1 MKKFVKIIAIFFL
14 LIKPIF
20 GGDVII
26 SRLACDELLNGL
38 NITFLANK
46 MIPLKNVTS
55 WYSPHGWL
63 YVTVNDASVLNS
75 KVDLNNNSNKLV
87 RDIEIIENKNSVQI
101 GFLLK
106 KNIIIDDLVISRFK
120 HPNLLSITAFYKQN
134 KIVINQIND
143 KRMLLS
149 LKDNENLEIRRNT
162 SFSEIEFISKK
173 HSSDLAYFDDNG
185 KDTEFSTVEI
195 IEYIEKSI
203 DGNNNIDEENEFHF
217 TYEKDYLK
225 VGLPVDFVQGSFS
238 HPEEYTG
245 TEEQNKALL
254 KAGGYKGDSIVDEL
268 KITGVKSDF
277 ESRKKLY
284 KDSLSWSS
292 VTLEPSI
299 PLSPS
304 QTVTPVIADTFA
316 SKLGLEKIDLKNSKQ
331 TSNIYIDSNLMGL
344 PVFINTNYVGTTPL
358 NKPIELEYGEYKIW
372 CVPPVSEK
380 LPNGKTLFY
389 KGNLVS
395 FITVDTEVQSH
406 FIEISQNIK

>member
-14 LIKPIF
+14 LIKPII

-26 SRLACDELLNGL
+26 TRLACDELLNGL

-75 KVDLNNNSNKLV
+75 KVDLNNISNKLV
-87 RDIEIIENKNSVQI
+87 RDFEIIENKNSVQI

-134 KIVINQIND
+134 KVVLNQIND

-185 KDTEFSTVEI
+185 KDAEFSTVEI

-203 DGNNNIDEENEFHF
+203 DGNNNIDEEKEFHF

-254 KAGGYKGDSIVDEL
+254 KAGNYKGDSIVDEL
-268 KITGVKSDF
+268 KITGVESDF

-284 KDSLSWSS
+284 Q
-292 VTLEPSI
+292 VTFSRSTKTIFGSE
-299 PLSPS
+299 
-304 QTVTPVIADTFA
+304 
-316 SKLGLEKIDLKNSKQ
+316 LGLEKIDLKRSKQ
-331 TSNIYIDSNLMGL
+331 TSNIYIDSNLLGL

>member
-14 LIKPIF
+14 LIKPII

-26 SRLACDELLNGL
+26 TRLACDELLNGL

-75 KVDLNNNSNKLV
+75 KVDLNNISNKLV

-185 KDTEFSTVEI
+185 KDAEFSTVEI

-203 DGNNNIDEENEFHF
+203 DGNNNIDEEKEFHF

-254 KAGGYKGDSIVDEL
+254 KAGNYKGDSIVDEL
-268 KITGVKSDF
+268 KITGVESDF

-284 KDSLSWSS
+284 Q
-292 VTLEPSI
+292 VTFSRSTKTIFGSE
-299 PLSPS
+299 
-304 QTVTPVIADTFA
+304 
-316 SKLGLEKIDLKNSKQ
+316 LGLEKIDLKRSKQ
-331 TSNIYIDSNLMGL
+331 TSNIYIDSNLLGL